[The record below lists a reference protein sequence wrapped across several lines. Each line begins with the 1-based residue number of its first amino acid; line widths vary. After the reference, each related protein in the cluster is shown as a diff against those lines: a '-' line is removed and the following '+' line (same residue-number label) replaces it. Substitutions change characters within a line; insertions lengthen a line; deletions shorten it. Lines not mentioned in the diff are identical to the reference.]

1 MKILVLCTYP
11 IKKPLHGGQLRVI
24 NIVDVYVNTGHEV
37 EVAGVL
43 GSDSY
48 PAERGFESYPAAKH
62 LAKLMP
68 HPFMSDWAIGE
79 LYASNDVYFNALV
92 TKISFT
98 PDLIHVEQ
106 PWLFAFALRYKSIYA
121 STSKLIY
128 GSQNIE
134 HQLKQAIL
142 SNFLAQN
149 MVEKYSKLVE
159 LTELNAIT
167 SADGVICV
175 SDNDLEWTRQ
185 FTTKP
190 TQLASNGVS
199 PWLADNTALN
209 EARKI
214 SDINRFAFFCASAHP
229 PNLEGFF
236 DIFSQGFG
244 SLTPD
249 QSLVVAGGVSYS
261 ISSDYRLKKSAK
273 LFERTVFAGYVSQ
286 SCLNGL
292 LDTAHCI
299 VLPLTQ
305 GGGTNLKTAEALW
318 SGQYV
323 IATSIAMRG
332 FEKYIKSP
340 GVFIADTPAAFKRK
354 LREVMNLPK
363 LQLSRI
369 EMDKRRAVLWESTLG
384 SLPDFIQLV
393 GNNR

>member
-1 MKILVLCTYP
+1 
-11 IKKPLHGGQLRVI
+11 
-24 NIVDVYVNTGHEV
+24 VYVNTGHEV

-214 SDINRFAFFCASAHP
+214 SDTNRFAFFCASAHP
-229 PNLEGFF
+229 PNIEGFF

-318 SGQYV
+318 SG
-323 IATSIAMRG
+323 
-332 FEKYIKSP
+332 
-340 GVFIADTPAAFKRK
+340 
-354 LREVMNLPK
+354 
-363 LQLSRI
+363 
-369 EMDKRRAVLWESTLG
+369 
-384 SLPDFIQLV
+384 
-393 GNNR
+393 